1 MASTCLEI
9 VCTLTAYREFESPP
23 LRQISRGYWKTVTP
37 FSFGEPSLSA
47 ILFVTDLKIA
57 IPPAPEAP
65 AACSPSVTTESPR
78 AWGKLPNYKSLPKT
92 DASQSTINLRQM
104 RSHKECY
111 PCALPSNKYPRQ
123 GV

>member
-1 MASTCLEI
+1 MIKLALI
-9 VCTLTAYREFESPP
+9 ESPP

-65 AACSPSVTTESPR
+65 AACSLSATTEQLVPG
-78 AWGKLPNYKSLPKT
+78 AGCTNYKSLPKT
-92 DASQSTINLRQM
+92 DASHSTSGPGDRRARI
-104 RSHKECY
+104 
-111 PCALPSNKYPRQ
+111 
-123 GV
+123 